1 MKFRLVFFAVLAI
14 CLLSVGAGC
23 NSGEKSSRPAL
34 PAFGEVQNNS
44 FPLKALTKG
53 NGKLV
58 WSDQSDLLL
67 PDAEG
72 HYYAKSF
79 VALYSPKNLKII
91 CEHFFGN
98 TAEIA
103 AGIRATGSSVIGAV
117 GWHDRYYL
125 VEKTSTGDVYFHEL
139 GEQPILSKRVL
150 YQDFMDAAERFSG
163 DSSNDLVSG
172 GNGLTF

>member
-1 MKFRLVFFAVLAI
+1 MKFRLVFFMVFAI
-14 CLLSVGAGC
+14 CLLSIATGC
-23 NSGEKSSRPAL
+23 TSGKTGDRL
-34 PAFGEVQNNS
+34 PLPSFGEVQNNS
-44 FPLKALTKG
+44 FPLKALTKV
-53 NGKLV
+53 NGKLA
-58 WSDQSDLLL
+58 WSDQSDLIL

-79 VALYSPKNLKII
+79 VAFYSPKNFKMVCAHYL
-91 CEHFFGN
+91 GN

-125 VEKTSTGDVYFHEL
+125 VEKASTGDVYFHEL
-139 GEQPILSKRVL
+139 GEQPILSSRVL
-150 YQDFMDAAERFSG
+150 YDDFIDAAERFSG
-163 DSSNDLVSG
+163 NSSNDLVSG

>member
-1 MKFRLVFFAVLAI
+1 MKFRLVLFVGLAI

-23 NSGEKSSRPAL
+23 ASGKTGDRLPL

-44 FPLKALTKG
+44 FPLKTLTEV
-53 NGKLV
+53 NGKLA

-67 PDAEG
+67 PDEEG
-72 HYYAKSF
+72 HYFAKSF
-79 VALYSPKNLKII
+79 ASSYSPKNFKML
-91 CEHFFGN
+91 CAHFFGN

-103 AGIRATGSSVIGAV
+103 AGIRETGGSVIGAV

-139 GEQPILSKRVL
+139 GEQPILAKPILSD
-150 YQDFMDAAERFSG
+150 DFMDAAERFSG
-163 DSSNDLVSG
+163 NRSNDLVSG